1 MDKYQILKEYFGYSS
16 FRNGQA
22 EIIDAIASGSDAV
35 GIMPTGGGKSIC
47 FQVPA
52 LMLPGVS
59 LVISP
64 LISLMKDQ
72 VNALKACGINAA
84 FFNSTLNESQARRE
98 REKVLEGKCKI
109 IYVAPER
116 LSSPS
121 FKELC
126 SKTDISMVCVDEAH
140 CVSQWGQDF
149 RPSYLDIKDFI
160 CTLPKRPVVAA
171 FTATA
176 TKRVRED
183 IKELLGLIDPKET
196 VTGFAR
202 DNLYFE
208 VVKTADKYTA
218 LKRYLD
224 LYSSQSGI
232 VYCATKKAVDEIYSR
247 LNDEGLSVT
256 RYHAGLSKAERTDNQ
271 NKFIYDEKQIVI
283 ATNAFGMGIDKSNV
297 SFVIHYNMPGDIE
310 SYYQEAGRA
319 GRDGSDA
326 NCVILY
332 SPQDVRIQKFF
343 IENSEYKGEL
353 TFKQKLQLKN
363 LRNEK
368 LEKMVYYCESD
379 VCLRNYILR
388 YFDENPTSKCGNC
401 SNCKGVTQTID
412 VTVPAQMIFSCI
424 KRVEEK
430 ERIEVIADILK
441 GKKTAYIEEKGY
453 DKLSTFAI
461 MADSASSEIIKH
473 LDYFIEHAFI
483 GRNADGSLYL
493 ESKTREVL
501 FKGKKVRKIVEKQ
514 VIKQAADIMSTDM
527 RLLVKLKLIRKI
539 VARSAGMPDFVIFTD
554 KTLEAMARY
563 KPKDIKELLKLPGI
577 TMNKAEKYG
586 KHFIEAIKKSRSD
599 N

>member
-1 MDKYQILKEYFGYSS
+1 MDKYQVLKKYFGYDE
-16 FRNGQA
+16 FRQGQA
-22 EIIDAIASGSDAV
+22 EIIDAILQRRDAV

-52 LMLPGVS
+52 LMFDGISVI
-59 LVISP
+59 ISP

-72 VNALKACGINAA
+72 VNSLRACGINAV
-84 FFNSTLNESQARRE
+84 FFNSTLSESQTKRE
-98 REKVLEGKCKI
+98 QEKVLSGQCKI

-116 LSSPS
+116 LTSPS
-121 FKELC
+121 FIQLC
-126 SKTDISMVCVDEAH
+126 RSVEISMVCIDEAH
-140 CVSQWGQDF
+140 CVSHWGQDF
-149 RPSYLDIKDFI
+149 RPSYLDIKEFI
-160 CTLPKRPVVAA
+160 GTLPKRPVVAA

-183 IKELLGLIDPKET
+183 ITGLLGLVDPEEI

-208 VVKTADKYTA
+208 VVKTTDKYVA

-232 VYCATKKAVDEIYSR
+232 VYCATKKAVDEVFSQ
-247 LNDEGLSVT
+247 LSDEGFSVT
-256 RYHAGLSKAERTDNQ
+256 RYHAGLSKAERTENQ
-271 NKFIYDEKQIVI
+271 NKFIYDEKKIVI

-332 SPQDVRIQKFF
+332 SPQDIRIQKFF
-343 IENSEYKGEL
+343 IENNEYKGEL
-353 TFKQKLQLKN
+353 SFKQKLQLKN

-368 LEKMVYYCESD
+368 LDKMIYYCEND

-401 SNCKGVTQTID
+401 SNCKGVTQTVD

-430 ERIEVIADILK
+430 ENLQVVADVLK
-441 GKKTAYIEEKGY
+441 GEKTDYITEKGY
-453 DKLSTFAI
+453 DKLSTFGI
-461 MADSASSEIIKH
+461 MCDSARSEIVKH
-473 LDYFIEHAFI
+473 IEYFIEHLFI
-483 GRNADGSLYL
+483 NKKQDGSLCL
-493 ESKTREVL
+493 DPKTRDVL
-501 FKGKKVRKIVEKQ
+501 FKGKKVRKIIEKQ
-514 VIKQAADIMSTDM
+514 TIRQAADIMSTDM
-527 RLLVKLKLIRKI
+527 RLLVKLKLIRKM

-554 KTLEAMARY
+554 KTLEAMAKY
-563 KPKDIKELLKLPGI
+563 KPKDLKELLKLPGI
-577 TMNKAEKYG
+577 TLSKAEKYG
-586 KHFIEAIKKSRSD
+586 KHFIEAIRKSF
-599 N
+599 NE

>member
-1 MDKYQILKEYFGYSS
+1 MNKYQVLKKYFGYDE
-16 FRNGQA
+16 FRQGQA
-22 EIIDAIASGSDAV
+22 EIIDAILQRRDAV

-52 LMLPGVS
+52 LMFDGISVI
-59 LVISP
+59 ISP

-72 VNALKACGINAA
+72 VNSLRACGINAV
-84 FFNSTLNESQARRE
+84 FFNSTLSESQTKRE
-98 REKVLEGKCKI
+98 QEKVLSGQCKI

-116 LSSPS
+116 LTSPS
-121 FKELC
+121 FIQLC
-126 SKTDISMVCVDEAH
+126 RSVEISMVCIDEAH
-140 CVSQWGQDF
+140 CVSHWGQDF
-149 RPSYLDIKDFI
+149 RPSYLDIKEFI
-160 CTLPKRPVVAA
+160 GTLPKRPVVAA

-183 IKELLGLIDPKET
+183 ITGLLGLVDPEEI

-208 VVKTADKYTA
+208 VVKTTDKYVA

-232 VYCATKKAVDEIYSR
+232 VYCATKKAVDEVFSQ
-247 LNDEGLSVT
+247 LSDEGFSVT

-271 NKFIYDEKQIVI
+271 NKFIYDEKKIVI

-332 SPQDVRIQKFF
+332 SPQDIRIQKFF
-343 IENSEYKGEL
+343 IENNEYKGEL
-353 TFKQKLQLKN
+353 SFKQKLQLKN

-368 LEKMVYYCESD
+368 LDKMIYYCEND

-401 SNCKGVTQTID
+401 SNCKGVTQTVD

-430 ERIEVIADILK
+430 ENLQVVADVLK
-441 GKKTAYIEEKGY
+441 GEKTDYITEKGY
-453 DKLSTFAI
+453 DKLSTFGI
-461 MADSASSEIIKH
+461 MCDSARSEIVKH
-473 LDYFIEHAFI
+473 IEYFIEHLFI
-483 GRNADGSLYL
+483 NKKQDGSLCL
-493 ESKTREVL
+493 DPKTRDVL
-501 FKGKKVRKIVEKQ
+501 FKGKKVRKIIEKQ
-514 VIKQAADIMSTDM
+514 TIRQAADIMSTDM
-527 RLLVKLKLIRKI
+527 RLLVKLKLIRKM

-554 KTLEAMARY
+554 KTLEAMAKY
-563 KPKDIKELLKLPGI
+563 KPKDLKELLKLPGI
-577 TMNKAEKYG
+577 TLSKAEKYG
-586 KHFIEAIKKSRSD
+586 KHFIEAIRKSF
-599 N
+599 NE